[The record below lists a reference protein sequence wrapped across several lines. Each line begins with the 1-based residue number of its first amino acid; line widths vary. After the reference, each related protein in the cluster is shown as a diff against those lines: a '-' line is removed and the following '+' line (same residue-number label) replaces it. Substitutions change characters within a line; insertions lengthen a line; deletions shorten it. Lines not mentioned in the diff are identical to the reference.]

1 MINTILEFD
10 RTNCRESLDYIMY
23 QLSTMSSF
31 QCDDSWEYGRQL
43 VAQLCDGSLD
53 TIRSFISSAL
63 DWLRSSQ

>member
-10 RTNCRESLDYIMY
+10 GANGAESLDYIMY

-31 QCDDSWEYGRQL
+31 QCNESWEYGRRL
-43 VAQLCDGSLD
+43 AGELSDGSLQ